1 MDQFDDDAWIKAR
14 EEAIEKM
21 WTERVPCPAR
31 GPSEITEDDLP
42 Y

>member
-21 WTERVPCPAR
+21 WTAQMPSPAR
-31 GPSEITEDDLP
+31 AASEITEDDLP